1 MICTIHDKLN
11 TRCNC
16 TELAYNEFIS
26 KKFVVVL
33 YIIIK
38 FLRRFII
45 VAVISVFTNLNIWSF
60 RIYRGMFFNSRTIL
74 STVASSTVPRICPTQ
89 RASSISTVT
98 CPVKALVEAT
108 PISGPTWMY
117 VPESVFLGI
126 EAPTTLQMPYTKAPL
141 LRANCMAATVPS
153 GHTSFVTPYTSQRR
167 SRMPQKEAG

>member
-1 MICTIHDKLN
+1 MLVN
-11 TRCNC
+11 TPILEAYSSLLQLRLPLRL
-16 TELAYNEFIS
+16 LAD
-26 KKFVVVL
+26 
-33 YIIIK
+33 
-38 FLRRFII
+38 
-45 VAVISVFTNLNIWSF
+45 F

>member
-1 MICTIHDKLN
+1 
-11 TRCNC
+11 
-16 TELAYNEFIS
+16 
-26 KKFVVVL
+26 
-33 YIIIK
+33 
-38 FLRRFII
+38 
-45 VAVISVFTNLNIWSF
+45 
-60 RIYRGMFFNSRTIL
+60 MFFNSRTIL

-117 VPESVFLGI
+117 DPESVFLGI

-153 GHTSFVTPYTSQRR
+153 RSYFLVTPYTSQRR
-167 SRMPQKEAG
+167 SRMPQKRLDKVGAFVQQSLDDVDVHLVAVSANCTVAVDIPMTVDEVIHIAVIPLAIQNHILKIEFSRF